1 MCGEYVRIILDE
13 YQNHH
18 MAYPDYMMKG
28 QEFNVLIKEIVEK
41 EQFEQKVAAHAKKL
55 AEKKEARADCKKGF
69 KKQK

>member
-1 MCGEYVRIILDE
+1 
-13 YQNHH
+13 